1 MPSRSFVLALA
12 LAAAACTTP
21 PTNAQLR
28 CPDGANPRAASSSAN
43 PVSAPP
49 AAAAKAPEGPG
60 LDVTIRPV
68 LDAAAIDVSLSFRG
82 VATFPGRVFSIHTP
96 DPKAFRMKEARDT
109 RGTIDTR
116 QDPRPDHVSVEL
128 ARPPEGELRLT
139 YSVETRV
146 TPGKLPFLLS
156 DPDRLE
162 VTGDALLLPD
172 AARNLRLAAKLV
184 IDSSPYGTLESG
196 ASVSGAATSFGIG
209 ASREVNATVDE
220 LRGAVMLA
228 GRMGTAVFDTI
239 EGHDEAAWFGYTAFD
254 PRPVSADIAAFR
266 TAAGEVFGER
276 SPLPQ
281 TFLIVPEPG
290 PLGGFVAARR
300 TRSVLLHVA
309 VGEPWSGPLR
319 IATSVEMLRA
329 WVGERLWI
337 GPEDPARQA
346 EGAWFAEGV
355 VRHLARD
362 MLFRFGLVTPLEVAD
377 EVNGLESII
386 TTSPR
391 GKEGNTALAKSF
403 GEPGVVPLLVARG
416 ALYALHVD
424 AAILA
429 KSGGQKSLQEVLR
442 ALYAKAKER
451 RGPLPVAAW
460 IDAMKAEIGPA
471 EAEVFAEVI
480 ERGGKLDLPENA
492 LGPCFR
498 RETRRYERYDLGFDE
513 VATRA
518 NIPSLLVGVRPEGP
532 AAKAG
537 LREGDELVEALT
549 SAGRSDVPV
558 TIIVQRGDDRITA
571 KYRPAGPA
579 ASGRGWSRRKDVPD
593 EKCTK

>member
-1 MPSRSFVLALA
+1 MRSRSFVLALV

-21 PTNAQLR
+21 PPNAPSR
-28 CPDGANPRAASSSAN
+28 CPEPTNESAKTSGAKPIPASPAASTTR
-43 PVSAPP
+43 
-49 AAAAKAPEGPG
+49 EGPG

-68 LDAAAIDVSLSFRG
+68 PSAAAIDVTLAFRG
-82 VATFPGRVFSIHTP
+82 ADAFPGRAFSIRTP
-96 DPKAFRMKEARDT
+96 DPKAFRMKEARDA
-109 RGTIDTR
+109 RGPIDAR
-116 QDPRPDHVSVEL
+116 QDPHPDHVTIEL
-128 ARPPEGELRLT
+128 SRAPEGELRLA
-139 YSVETRV
+139 YSVESRV
-146 TPGKLPFLLS
+146 TPGKLPLLLS

-172 AARNLRLAAKLV
+172 AARDLRLAVKLE
-184 IDSSPYGTLESG
+184 IDLSPYGTLESG

-209 ASREVNATVDE
+209 ASREVNATADE
-220 LRGAVMLA
+220 LRGAVMVT
-228 GRMGTAVFDTI
+228 GRMGTAVFDTL

-254 PRPVSADIAAFR
+254 PRPVSADTAAFR
-266 TAAGEVFGER
+266 TAAGELFGER
-276 SPLPQ
+276 SPIPQ

-290 PLGGFVAARR
+290 PVGRFVAARR

-377 EVNGLESII
+377 EVNGLESVIA
-386 TTSPR
+386 TSPR
-391 GKEGNTALAKSF
+391 AKEGNAALAKSF
-403 GEPGVVPLLVARG
+403 REPGVVPLLVARG

-424 AAILA
+424 AAIRA

-451 RGPLPVAAW
+451 RGPLPVSAW
-460 IDAMKAEIGPA
+460 ISALTAEIGPA
-471 EAEVFAEVI
+471 EADVFAEAI
-480 ERGGKLDLPENA
+480 ERGGKLDLPDSA

-518 NIPSLLVGVRPEGP
+518 KTPPVLVGVRPDGP

-537 LREGDELVEALT
+537 LREGDELVEGLT

-558 TIIVQRGDDRITA
+558 TIVVQRGDDRITA
-571 KYRPAGPA
+571 KYRPAGPS

-593 EKCTK
+593 EKCTQ